1 MLLPNPANEIPGER
15 TETSIQSELVDGRG
29 KISIDRMLEARC
41 GLQRGTTSVV
51 ICDIDPKSALWRAT
65 DDTDPRYG
73 DVRLQAAITM
83 VLPKL

>member
-41 GLQRGTTSVV
+41 GLQRGTTSMLYL
-51 ICDIDPKSALWRAT
+51 ALI
-65 DDTDPRYG
+65 PN
-73 DVRLQAAITM
+73 
-83 VLPKL
+83 LPFGGQRTTLVPEMAM